1 MVIMTGHTESWDQ
14 LTSGLQRRLIDQ
26 PDRILTADEVVELA
40 RAGQPPVLTYWADLG
55 TNDERFW
62 LSSSFRRFV
71 ELRRADELDR
81 RVDDYLRPLVE
92 QAKIPLDWRDADLD
106 QTLSEEEARQLAGW
120 RREAE
125 ALRSGDDDG
134 TA

>member
-1 MVIMTGHTESWDQ
+1 MTGHTESWDQ